1 MERGVVSVEMILNKG
16 IKVFY
21 ALMVLIHMQL
31 IARMMSYEW
40 HEIAITVIATT
51 NLILYLTLLVYAIK
65 GKYYQTER
73 VLLVLIVMTAIMYV
87 TKVSYECIKYDD
99 IAYILINSTLLHFLI
114 EWVLVTRLLTIRRLE
129 RITIGGNRWKA

>member
-1 MERGVVSVEMILNKG
+1 MEMILNKG

>member
-1 MERGVVSVEMILNKG
+1 MILNKG